1 MCPVA
6 CLSLANSQLSKLF
19 SQPSQ
24 RKFPISFKATVAIAK
39 FIWKMQKKVWYYEKW
54 VGRHASFLLD
64 DLLILYIYEYKLPLR
79 DPVSDMIPQVL
90 NRTKSI
96 KLYFHFYSVET
107 ERSLIFCAMSDF
119 RPIFVRNVFA
129 FVCAQFLGST
139 KLLSALL
146 QVF

>member
-1 MCPVA
+1 MCPIG
-6 CLSLANSQLSKLF
+6 CLSLANSQPGKLF

-24 RKFPISFKATVAIAK
+24 RKFPISFKPKVAIAK
-39 FIWKMQKKVWYYEKW
+39 FIGKMQKNLVLWKVGWTPCLFPSRRS
-54 VGRHASFLLD
+54 VNTL
-64 DLLILYIYEYKLPLR
+64 YEYKLPLR

-96 KLYFHFYSVET
+96 KFYFHFYSVET
-107 ERSLIFCAMSDF
+107 KRPLIFCAMSDF

-139 KLLSALL
+139 KILSALL

>member
-1 MCPVA
+1 MKMGWTP
-6 CLSLANSQLSKLF
+6 CL
-19 SQPSQ
+19 
-24 RKFPISFKATVAIAK
+24 FPPRRSVNTL
-39 FIWKMQKKVWYYEKW
+39 YY
-54 VGRHASFLLD
+54 
-64 DLLILYIYEYKLPLR
+64 YEYKLPLR

-90 NRTKSI
+90 NQIKSI

-107 ERSLIFCAMSDF
+107 KRFFIFLCK

-139 KLLSALL
+139 KILSALL